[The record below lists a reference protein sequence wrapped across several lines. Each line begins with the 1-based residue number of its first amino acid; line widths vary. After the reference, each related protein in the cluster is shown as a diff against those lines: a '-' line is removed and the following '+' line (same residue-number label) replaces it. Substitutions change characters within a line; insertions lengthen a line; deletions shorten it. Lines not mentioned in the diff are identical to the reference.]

1 MLGER
6 QEGAPGWD
14 LCADLWLNALRRGER
29 GRYDDAVARLYRLVE
44 AAAQAWLWTRY
55 ELKSG
60 RIPWGR
66 IPQTMRDGVQRRS
79 DSSGDFALLA
89 LNQTVK
95 FLRCL
100 DQDDRF
106 AAAYMSDWADA
117 AGVQGPPWLTLR
129 NSSIL
134 AHGFKSI
141 SEKVWIQAKT
151 WVEANV
157 RPFFAEAEFN
167 QLPRQIPRL

>member
-29 GRYDDAVARLYRLVE
+29 ARYDDAVARLYRLVE
-44 AAAQAWLWTRY
+44 AAAQAWLWSRY

-66 IPQTMRDGVQRRS
+66 IPASMRDGLQRRN
-79 DSSGDFALLA
+79 DSSGEYALLA

-134 AHGFKSI
+134 AHGFTSVG
-141 SEKVWIQAKT
+141 EKIWIQAKT

-157 RPFFAEAEFN
+157 RPYFAEAQFAH
-167 QLPRQIPRL
+167 LPRQIPRL